1 MEDTWNNIKDSI
13 IGKIGNN
20 VSILDGAIIGKK
32 GLLSIGFAD
41 IVGSVI
47 SGLFW
52 LYIASQV
59 NPDVF
64 GELIYFISIAG
75 LAQLVSLI
83 GSSNALTVYTAKNVK
98 IQSTLFLISILAT
111 AISLATITIFYNRI
125 DAGLLAVGFVLFSLV
140 NSVILGNKLFVKY
153 SKLVLSQKIL
163 TLILGLGLYFVFDV
177 YGIIYGLAL
186 SYIPH
191 LVIFVKEFSRT
202 KIDFTLLKTRKG
214 FIINNYVMNLTA
226 GLGGIV
232 DKLIIAPVLGFALLG
247 NYSLAAQMLTMMMMF
262 SAVVYKY
269 LLPLDAS
276 GESNKKIRQIA
287 LVISIIIA
295 TLGVTILPNV
305 IDWLFPKFIDAK
317 DAIQIMS
324 LAVVPGTVSILY
336 GSKFLGMEKSKI
348 VMIPKLVSLGVVIGG
363 FLYFGPIYGTA
374 GLAWVIVTALTWE
387 SIFLFIMNRT
397 LRVS

>member
-1 MEDTWNNIKDSI
+1 MEDTWNNIKDS
-13 IGKIGNN
+13 
-20 VSILDGAIIGKK
+20 IIGKK

-41 IVGSVI
+41 IVGSAI

-191 LVIFVKEFSRT
+191 LIIFVKEFSRT

-226 GLGGIV
+226 GLGGTV

-324 LAVVPGTVSILY
+324 LGVVPGTVSILY

-363 FLYFGPIYGTA
+363 FLYFGPIYGTV

-397 LRVS
+397 LRAS

>member
-1 MEDTWNNIKDSI
+1 MEDTWNTIKDS
-13 IGKIGNN
+13 
-20 VSILDGAIIGKK
+20 IIGKK

-41 IVGSVI
+41 IVGSAI

-52 LYIASQV
+52 LYIASQL

-75 LAQLVSLI
+75 LAQMVSLL

-98 IQSTLFLISILAT
+98 IQSTLFVISILAA
-111 AISLATITIFYNRI
+111 AISLAIITIFFNRL
-125 DAGLLAVGFVLFSLV
+125 DAGLLAVGFVVFSLV
-140 NSVILGNKLFVKY
+140 NSVILGKKLFVKY

-163 TLILGLGLYFVFDV
+163 TLILGVGLYFVFDV

-186 SYIPH
+186 SYVPH
-191 LVIFVKEFSRT
+191 LIIFVKEFSKT
-202 KIDFTLLKTRKG
+202 KIDFALLKPRKG
-214 FIINNYVMNLTA
+214 FIINNYVMNLTS
-226 GLGGIV
+226 GLGGTL
-232 DKLIIAPVLGFALLG
+232 DKLIIAPVLGLALLG
-247 NYSLAAQMLTMMMMF
+247 NYSLVLQMLTMMMVF

-276 GESNKKIRQIA
+276 GKSNKKIRQIA

-295 TLGVTILPNV
+295 IFGVTILPNV

-324 LAVVPGTVSILY
+324 IGVVPATIAILY

-348 VMIPKLVSLGVVIGG
+348 VMTAKLVSLVAEIGG
-363 FLYFGPIYGTA
+363 FLYFGPIYGII
-374 GLAWVIVTALTWE
+374 GLAWVIVATLTWE
-387 SIFLFIMNRT
+387 AIFLFIMNRT
-397 LRVS
+397 LKVS

>member
-1 MEDTWNNIKDSI
+1 MKGTWKNFKDNI
-13 IGKIGNN
+13 IGQ
-20 VSILDGAIIGKK
+20 K

-41 IVGSVI
+41 IVGSAI
-47 SGLFW
+47 AAFFW
-52 LYIASQV
+52 LYIASQL
-59 NPDVF
+59 NPDVY

-75 LAQLVSLI
+75 LAQMVSLL

-98 IQSTLFLISILAT
+98 IQSTLFLISILAA
-111 AISLATITIFYNRI
+111 AISLAIITIFYNRI
-125 DAGLLAVGFVLFSLV
+125 DAGLLAVGFVVFSLV
-140 NSVILGNKLFVKY
+140 NSVILGKKLFVKY
-153 SKLVLSQKIL
+153 SKLILSQKIL
-163 TLILGLGLYFVFDV
+163 TVILGVGLYFVFDV

-191 LVIFVKEFSRT
+191 LIIFVREFSRT
-202 KIDFTLLKTRKG
+202 KIDFTLLKPRKG
-214 FIINNYVMNLTA
+214 FIMNTYVMNLTA

-232 DKLIIAPVLGFALLG
+232 DKLIIAPVLGLVLLG
-247 NYSLAAQMLTMMMMF
+247 NYSLAAQMLTMMMVF

-295 TLGVTILPNV
+295 ILGVTILPNV

-324 LAVVPGTVSILY
+324 LGVVPGTISILY
-336 GSKFLGMEKSKI
+336 SSKFLGMEKSKF
-348 VMIPKLVSLGVVIGG
+348 VMITKLVSLGVLIGG
-363 FLYFGPIYGTA
+363 FLYFGPIYGVI
-374 GLAWVIVTALTWE
+374 GLAWIIVTILIWE
-387 SIFLFIMNRT
+387 SIFLFIINRT
-397 LRVS
+397 LKAS

>member
-1 MEDTWNNIKDSI
+1 MEDTWNTIKDSI
-13 IGKIGNN
+13 IGK
-20 VSILDGAIIGKK
+20 KR
-32 GLLSIGFAD
+32 LLSIGFAD
-41 IVGSVI
+41 IVGSAI

-52 LYIASQV
+52 LYIASQL

-75 LAQLVSLI
+75 LAQMVSLL

-98 IQSTLFLISILAT
+98 IQSTLFVISILAA
-111 AISLATITIFYNRI
+111 AISLAIITIFLNRI
-125 DAGLLAVGFVLFSLV
+125 DAGLLAVGFVVFSLV
-140 NSVILGNKLFVKY
+140 NSVILGKKLFVKY

-163 TLILGLGLYFVFDV
+163 TLILGIGLYFVFDV

-202 KIDFTLLKTRKG
+202 KIDFTLLKPRKG
-214 FIINNYVMNLTA
+214 FIINNYVMSLTA
-226 GLGGIV
+226 GLGGTV

-276 GESNKKIRQIA
+276 GEPNKKIRQIA
-287 LVISIIIA
+287 LVISIII
-295 TLGVTILPNV
+295 TILGVTILPNV

-324 LAVVPGTVSILY
+324 LGVVPGTISILY

-363 FLYFGPIYGTA
+363 FLYFGPIYGTV

-397 LRVS
+397 LKAS

>member
-1 MEDTWNNIKDSI
+1 MEDTWNNIKDRI
-13 IGKIGNN
+13 IR
-20 VSILDGAIIGKK
+20 KK

-41 IVGSVI
+41 IVGSAI

-52 LYIASQV
+52 FYIASQV

-98 IQSTLFLISILAT
+98 IQSTLFLISLLAT

-202 KIDFTLLKTRKG
+202 KIDFTLLKTRRG

-226 GLGGIV
+226 GLGGTV

-295 TLGVTILPNV
+295 ILGVTILPNV

-324 LAVVPGTVSILY
+324 LGVVPGTVSILY

-348 VMIPKLVSLGVVIGG
+348 VMIPKLVSLGIVIGG
-363 FLYFGPIYGTA
+363 FLYFGPIYGTV

-397 LRVS
+397 LRAS

>member
-13 IGKIGNN
+13 IR
-20 VSILDGAIIGKK
+20 KK

-41 IVGSVI
+41 IVGSAI

-98 IQSTLFLISILAT
+98 IQSTLFLISLLAT

-191 LVIFVKEFSRT
+191 LIIFVKEFSRT
-202 KIDFTLLKTRKG
+202 KIDFTLLKTRRG

-226 GLGGIV
+226 GLGGTV

-247 NYSLAAQMLTMMMMF
+247 NYSLAAQMLTIMMMF

-269 LLPLDAS
+269 LLPMDAS

-295 TLGVTILPNV
+295 ILGVTILPNV

-324 LAVVPGTVSILY
+324 LGVVPGTVSILY

-348 VMIPKLVSLGVVIGG
+348 VMIPKLVSLGIVIGG
-363 FLYFGPIYGTA
+363 FLYFGPIYGTV

-397 LRVS
+397 LRAS

>member
-13 IGKIGNN
+13 IR
-20 VSILDGAIIGKK
+20 KK

-41 IVGSVI
+41 IVGSAI

-98 IQSTLFLISILAT
+98 IQSTLFLISLLAT

-163 TLILGLGLYFVFDV
+163 TLILGLGLYFVFEA

-202 KIDFTLLKTRKG
+202 KIDFALLKPRKG
-214 FIINNYVMNLTA
+214 FIINNYVMSLTA
-226 GLGGIV
+226 GLGGTV
-232 DKLIIAPVLGFALLG
+232 DKLIIAPVLGLALLG
-247 NYSLAAQMLTMMMMF
+247 NYSLALQMFTMMMVF
-262 SAVVYKY
+262 SEIVYKY
-269 LLPLDAS
+269 LLPFDAS
-276 GESNKKIRQIA
+276 GKSNKKIRQIA
-287 LVISIIIA
+287 LVVSIIIA
-295 TLGVTILPNV
+295 ILGVTILPNV
-305 IDWLFPKFIDAK
+305 VDWLFPKYVDAT

-324 LAVVPGTVSILY
+324 LGVVPATISILY
-336 GSKFLGMEKSKI
+336 SSKFLGMEKSKF
-348 VMIPKLVSLGVVIGG
+348 VMTAKLVSLGVMFGG
-363 FLYFGPIYGTA
+363 FLYFGPIYGA
-374 GLAWVIVTALTWE
+374 IGLAWIIVAILTWE

-397 LRVS
+397 LRAS

>member
-1 MEDTWNNIKDSI
+1 MEDTWNTIKDSI
-13 IGKIGNN
+13 IGK
-20 VSILDGAIIGKK
+20 KR
-32 GLLSIGFAD
+32 LLSIGFAD
-41 IVGSVI
+41 IVGSAI

-52 LYIASQV
+52 LYIASQL

-75 LAQLVSLI
+75 LAQMVSLL

-98 IQSTLFLISILAT
+98 IQSTLFVISILAA
-111 AISLATITIFYNRI
+111 AISLAIITIFLNRI
-125 DAGLLAVGFVLFSLV
+125 DAGLLAVGFVVFSLV
-140 NSVILGNKLFVKY
+140 NSVILGKKLFVKY

-163 TLILGLGLYFVFDV
+163 TLILGIGLYFVFDV

-202 KIDFTLLKTRKG
+202 KIDFTLLKPRKG
-214 FIINNYVMNLTA
+214 FIINNYVMSLTA
-226 GLGGIV
+226 GLGGTV

-262 SAVVYKY
+262 SAVIYKY
-269 LLPLDAS
+269 LLPFDAS
-276 GESNKKIRQIA
+276 GEPNKKIRQIA
-287 LVISIIIA
+287 LVISIII
-295 TLGVTILPNV
+295 TILGVTILPNV

-324 LAVVPGTVSILY
+324 LGVVPGTISILY

-348 VMIPKLVSLGVVIGG
+348 VMIPKLVSLGIVIGG
-363 FLYFGPIYGTA
+363 FLYFGPIYGTV

-397 LRVS
+397 LRAS

>member
-1 MEDTWNNIKDSI
+1 MEDTWNNIKDS
-13 IGKIGNN
+13 
-20 VSILDGAIIGKK
+20 IIGKK

-41 IVGSVI
+41 IVGSAI

-98 IQSTLFLISILAT
+98 IQSTLFLISLLAT

-191 LVIFVKEFSRT
+191 LIIFVKEFSRT
-202 KIDFTLLKTRKG
+202 KIDFTLLKTRRG

-226 GLGGIV
+226 GLGGTV

-295 TLGVTILPNV
+295 ILGVTILPNV

-324 LAVVPGTVSILY
+324 LGVVPGTVSILY

-348 VMIPKLVSLGVVIGG
+348 VMITKLVSLGIVIGG
-363 FLYFGPIYGTA
+363 FLYFGPIYGTV
-374 GLAWVIVTALTWE
+374 GLAWIIVTALTWE

-397 LRVS
+397 LRAS

>member
-1 MEDTWNNIKDSI
+1 MEDTWNTIKDS
-13 IGKIGNN
+13 
-20 VSILDGAIIGKK
+20 IIGKK

-52 LYIASQV
+52 LYIASQL
-59 NPDVF
+59 NPEIY

-75 LAQLVSLI
+75 LAQMVSLF

-98 IQSTLFLISILAT
+98 IQSTLFVISILAA
-111 AISLATITIFYNRI
+111 AISLAIITIFLNRI
-125 DAGLLAVGFVLFSLV
+125 DAGLLAVGFVVFSLV
-140 NSVILGNKLFVKY
+140 NSVILGKKLFVKY

-163 TLILGLGLYFVFDV
+163 TLILGIGLYFVFDV

-202 KIDFTLLKTRKG
+202 KIDFTLLKPRKG
-214 FIINNYVMNLTA
+214 FIINNYVMSLTA
-226 GLGGIV
+226 GLGGTV

-262 SAVVYKY
+262 SAVIYKY
-269 LLPLDAS
+269 LLPFDAS
-276 GESNKKIRQIA
+276 GEPNKKIRQIA
-287 LVISIIIA
+287 LVISIII
-295 TLGVTILPNV
+295 TILGVTILPNV

-324 LAVVPGTVSILY
+324 LGVVPGTISILY

-363 FLYFGPIYGTA
+363 FLYFGPIYGTV

-397 LRVS
+397 LKAS

>member
-1 MEDTWNNIKDSI
+1 MEDTWNTIKDSI
-13 IGKIGNN
+13 IGK
-20 VSILDGAIIGKK
+20 KR
-32 GLLSIGFAD
+32 LLSIGFAD
-41 IVGSVI
+41 IVGSAI

-52 LYIASQV
+52 LYIASQL

-75 LAQLVSLI
+75 LAQMVSLL

-98 IQSTLFLISILAT
+98 IQSTLFVISILAA
-111 AISLATITIFYNRI
+111 AISLAIITIFLNRI
-125 DAGLLAVGFVLFSLV
+125 DAGLLAVGFVVFSLV
-140 NSVILGNKLFVKY
+140 NSVILGKKLFIKY

-163 TLILGLGLYFVFDV
+163 TLILGIGLYFVFDV

-202 KIDFTLLKTRKG
+202 KIDFTLLKPRKG
-214 FIINNYVMNLTA
+214 FIINNYVMSLTA
-226 GLGGIV
+226 GLGGTV

-247 NYSLAAQMLTMMMMF
+247 NYSLAAQMLTIMMMF
-262 SAVVYKY
+262 SAVIYKY
-269 LLPLDAS
+269 LLPFDAS
-276 GESNKKIRQIA
+276 GEPNKKIRQIA
-287 LVISIIIA
+287 LVISIII
-295 TLGVTILPNV
+295 TILGVTILPNV

-324 LAVVPGTVSILY
+324 LGVVPGTISILY

-363 FLYFGPIYGTA
+363 FLYFGPIYGTI

-397 LRVS
+397 LKAS

>member
-1 MEDTWNNIKDSI
+1 MEDTWNNIKDS
-13 IGKIGNN
+13 
-20 VSILDGAIIGKK
+20 IIGKK

-41 IVGSVI
+41 IVGSAI

-52 LYIASQV
+52 FYIASQV

>member
-13 IGKIGNN
+13 IR
-20 VSILDGAIIGKK
+20 KK

-41 IVGSVI
+41 IVGTAI
-47 SGLFW
+47 TGLFW
-52 LYIASQV
+52 FYIASQV

-75 LAQLVSLI
+75 LAQMVSLL

-98 IQSTLFLISILAT
+98 IQSTLFLISILAA
-111 AISLATITIFYNRI
+111 AISLAIITIFLNRI
-125 DAGLLAVGFVLFSLV
+125 DAGLLAVGFVVFSLV
-140 NSVILGNKLFVKY
+140 NSVILGKKLFVKY

-202 KIDFTLLKTRKG
+202 KIDFTLLKTRRG

-226 GLGGIV
+226 GLGGTV

-295 TLGVTILPNV
+295 ILGVTILPNV

-324 LAVVPGTVSILY
+324 LGVVPGTISILY

-348 VMIPKLVSLGVVIGG
+348 VMIPKLVSLGIVIGG
-363 FLYFGPIYGTA
+363 FLYFGPIYGTV

-397 LRVS
+397 LRAS